1 MRNGER
7 GEEKMLHLADKLHKL
22 NFGKLMVVYEEG
34 NLENGAFLWPDLS
47 QGQQLLQAEQAFHQY
62 LTEVFFP
69 TPGAVYAIWE
79 ENGEYVSALRLEP
92 YEDGLLL
99 EGLETAPNMRRKGYA
114 EQLLL
119 SVLETFPQRIY
130 SHVSK
135 KNTASLAVHQK
146 CGFVRILDHARY
158 IDGSVAHSAV
168 TLRYR

>member
-1 MRNGER
+1 
-7 GEEKMLHLADKLHKL
+7 MLHLADKLHRL
-22 NFGKLMVVYEEG
+22 NFGKLMAVYEEG
-34 NLENGAFLWPDLS
+34 NLENGSYLWPDLS
-47 QGQQLLQAEQAFHQY
+47 RGQQLLQAEQAFHQY
-62 LTEVFFP
+62 LAEAFFP

-79 ENGEYVSALRLEP
+79 EAGEYVSALRLEP

-99 EGLETAPNMRRKGYA
+99 EALETAPEQRRKGYG
-114 EQLLL
+114 EKLLRA
-119 SVLETFPQRIY
+119 VLEAFPQRIY

-168 TLRYR
+168 TLCRK